1 MPDYVAAHQILDHFK
16 EGFAHTAWRL
26 ETRRAYASDEA
37 LDEYQDFLKGV
48 SPRPDPSDLWF
59 TTIERLVSQG
69 KRIERVRLADQPM
82 TDGQRF
88 LLATTPENLA
98 AGEDIRFLFRAEAS
112 TLDLPLFEDFW
123 LFDSRVLA
131 RFNWGDPAQR
141 LELTTD
147 PRQVVAAC
155 QVRDA
160 TWHYALRYEDHL
172 ARVPSPV

>member
-1 MPDYVAAHQILDHFK
+1 MPEYVAAHQILDFFK

-26 ETRRAYASDEA
+26 ETRRGYAADEA
-37 LDEYQDFLKGV
+37 LDEYKEFLEGV
-48 SPRPDPSDLWF
+48 PPTPDPADPWF
-59 TTIERLVSQG
+59 TTIRGLVDQG

-98 AGEDIRFLFRAEAS
+98 AGEDIRFLFRDEVTA
-112 TLDLPLFEDFW
+112 LDLPLFEDFW

-131 RFNWGDPAQR
+131 RFNWDDPAR
-141 LELTTD
+141 RMELTTD
-147 PRQVVAAC
+147 PRQVLEAC

-172 ARVPSPV
+172 ARVPSPM

>member
-1 MPDYVAAHQILDHFK
+1 MPDYVAAHQILDLFR

-26 ETRRAYASDEA
+26 ETRRAYATDEA
-37 LDEYQDFLKGV
+37 LDEYQAFLEGV
-48 SPRPDPSDLWF
+48 PPVPDPDEPWF
-59 TTIERLVSQG
+59 ANARTQTRQG
-69 KRIERVRLADQPM
+69 KRLERVRLVDQPM

-98 AGEDIRFLFRAEAS
+98 AGEDIRFLFRGEAA
-112 TLDLPLFEDFW
+112 DLELPMVEDFW

-131 RFNWGDPAQR
+131 RFNWDDPARR

-160 TWHYALRYEDHL
+160 TWHHARRYEDHL
-172 ARVPSPV
+172 ARVPSPM